1 MLELYRIS
9 GHIFFLSYNALYRN
23 ACYNIRYALELIVQ
37 ALYIDHRHPNTS
49 LGTKIEILKEVED
62 KREYCAGQLIEKLRI
77 GGIEKSKQTLIN
89 EYHSLS
95 GIIHSS
101 HEQVITTISD
111 ILGGKGIP
119 ATVDCDEVSNI
130 YESLKIMYDI
140 FFFLLLYHFPENKES
155 LETKPEFIKS
165 VKVNKLCLL
174 SQIFNIRLR

>member
-1 MLELYRIS
+1 M
-9 GHIFFLSYNALYRN
+9 
-23 ACYNIRYALELIVQ
+23 
-37 ALYIDHRHPNTS
+37 
-49 LGTKIEILKEVED
+49 
-62 KREYCAGQLIEKLRI
+62 
-77 GGIEKSKQTLIN
+77 IN

-95 GIIHSS
+95 GIIHPS
-101 HEQVITTISD
+101 HEQVITTISA